1 MSILERFNLH
11 LYLASPPSIDLPTE
25 WPNLETFKNALVE
38 VGKTTGL
45 WEKTEWEA
53 FSSSES
59 EVYVRGVLDVDE
71 RPLFAYLE
79 DEGRIVKLETLLHR
93 ALPSGVSDFILYKL
107 CGQFMPLSFRV
118 DAKELLVAFAEYDFH
133 LFAEDY
139 AALLPLFVKQARR
152 AEARLRTQLEMPAE
166 RRSILVNQPDFFD
179 TPL

>member
-11 LYLASPPSIDLPTE
+11 LSLASPPSTDLPTE

-71 RPLFAYLE
+71 RLLFAYLE

-93 ALPSGVSDFILYKL
+93 ALPSGVSA
-107 CGQFMPLSFRV
+107 LSFTSCMGSSCPCRS
-118 DAKELLVAFAEYDFH
+118 ASMQKNSWLRLQSTI
-133 LFAEDY
+133 
-139 AALLPLFVKQARR
+139 FVFSP
-152 AEARLRTQLEMPAE
+152 RTTP
-166 RRSILVNQPDFFD
+166 RSCLCS
-179 TPL
+179 